1 MSFTSNL
8 DQHLG
13 EHISQVGRC
22 LLFGY
27 PGHSGSHNFSALIL
41 ENNYVIIIQC
51 RLRSRNILI
60 DRSIVSEHVGWSI
73 YRDIKHTQLV
83 TKGFDQFSCCLESD
97 ELTQEL
103 ASLDSAMLLTI
114 P

>member
-1 MSFTSNL
+1 M
-8 DQHLG
+8 DQNIG
-13 EHISQVGRC
+13 EQISQVDGHP
-22 LLFGY
+22 LFDY
-27 PGHSGSHNFSALIL
+27 PGYSGIHIYPELMVANT
-41 ENNYVIIIQC
+41 YVIIIQC
-51 RLRSRNILI
+51 RLRGRNILI